1 MFLLE
6 SDELLEHTSNIIH
19 EDTQK
24 HKLNLD
30 LTVDRI
36 FSFTEA
42 GSLDFGGGEFEEAAG
57 KFIEPVKQSNDADYG
72 WWILKEGTYKAV
84 FNESL
89 KNLEDTIVALSL
101 HSHAASAGVIG
112 CTQLLTADHKLDDI
126 SMNFQVPKNGCNIKE
141 NARFAT
147 LHIIAD

>member
-19 EDTQK
+19 EGTQK

-30 LTVDRI
+30 LTI
-36 FSFTEA
+36 SKIYTFTEA
-42 GSLDFGGGEFEEAAG
+42 GSLDFGGGEYEEAPG
-57 KFIEPVKQSNDADYG
+57 KIIEPVKQSTDADYG
-72 WWILKEGTYKAV
+72 WWILKEGTYKAI
-84 FNESL
+84 FNETL
-89 KNLEDTIVALSL
+89 QNLEDTLVAISL
-101 HSHAASAGVIG
+101 HSHAASAGVIANS
-112 CTQLLTADHKLDDI
+112 QIVTADHNLDEI

-147 LHIIAD
+147 LHLIAD

>member
-19 EDTQK
+19 EETQK
-24 HKLNLD
+24 QNLNLD
-30 LTVDRI
+30 LTVSKI
-36 FSFTEA
+36 FSYTEA
-42 GSLDFGGGEFEEAAG
+42 GSLDFGGGEFEEAGG
-57 KFIEPVKQSNDADYG
+57 KYIDPVKQSNEADYG
-72 WWILKEGTYKAV
+72 WWILKQGTYKAI

-89 KNLEDTIVALSL
+89 HNLEDTLVALSL
-101 HSHAASAGVIG
+101 HEHADKAGIIANSRI
-112 CTQLLTADHKLDDI
+112 LTPDHNLDEI

-147 LHIIAD
+147 LHLIAD

>member
-24 HKLNLD
+24 QTLNLD
-30 LTVDRI
+30 LTVAKI
-36 FSFTEA
+36 FSYTEA
-42 GSLDFGGGEFEEAAG
+42 GSLDFGGSEFEEAGG
-57 KFIEPVKQSNDADYG
+57 KFIEPVKQSTDADYG
-72 WWILKEGTYKAV
+72 WWILQEGTYKAV
-84 FNESL
+84 FNEGL
-89 KNLEDTIVALSL
+89 YNLEDTLVALSL
-101 HSHAASAGVIG
+101 HDHASRVGIIANS
-112 CTQLLTADHKLDDI
+112 QLMTPDQSLDEV

-147 LHIIAD
+147 LHLIAD

>member
-24 HKLNLD
+24 QNLNLD
-30 LTVDRI
+30 LTVSKI
-36 FSFTEA
+36 FSYTEA
-42 GSLDFGGGEFEEAAG
+42 GSLDFGGSEFEEAGG
-57 KFIEPVKQSNDADYG
+57 KFIDPVKQSTDADYG

-84 FNESL
+84 FNEGL
-89 KNLEDTIVALSL
+89 YNLEDTLVALSL
-101 HSHAASAGVIG
+101 HDHASRAGIIANSQMM
-112 CTQLLTADHKLDDI
+112 TPDHSLDEI
-126 SMNFQVPKNGCNIKE
+126 VMNFRVPKNGCNIKE

-147 LHIIAD
+147 LHLIAD

>member
-24 HKLNLD
+24 QKLNID
-30 LTVDRI
+30 LTISKV
-36 FSFTEA
+36 FSFTKA
-42 GSLDFGGGEFEEAAG
+42 GSLDFGGSEFEEANG
-57 KFIEPVKQSNDADYG
+57 KYIEPVKQSNNADYG
-72 WWILKEGTYKAV
+72 WWILKQGTYQAV

-89 KNLEDTIVALSL
+89 HNLEDTLVAISL
-101 HSHAASAGVIG
+101 HEHASKAGLIANSR
-112 CTQLLTADHKLDDI
+112 LLTPDHSMDEI
-126 SMNFQVPKNGCNIKE
+126 TMNFQVPTNGCNIKE

-147 LHIIAD
+147 LHLIAD

>member
-6 SDELLEHTSNIIH
+6 SDELLEHTSNIVH

-30 LTVDRI
+30 LTVGKV
-36 FSFTEA
+36 FSYTEA
-42 GSLDFGGGEFEEAAG
+42 GSLDFGGSEFEAASG
-57 KFIEPVKQSNDADYG
+57 KFIDAVKQSNDADYG
-72 WWILKEGTYKAV
+72 WWILKEGIYKAV

-89 KNLEDTIVALSL
+89 QNLEDTLVALSL
-101 HSHAASAGVIG
+101 HDHAERTGLVASSRLIS
-112 CTQLLTADHKLDDI
+112 ADHDLDEI

>member
-24 HKLNLD
+24 QNLNLD
-30 LTVDRI
+30 LTVSKI

-42 GSLDFGGGEFEEAAG
+42 GSLDFGGGEFEEASG
-57 KFIEPVKQSNDADYG
+57 KFIEPVKQSTDADYG

-89 KNLEDTIVALSL
+89 HNLEDTLVALSL
-101 HSHAASAGVIG
+101 HDHASLAGIIANSRLV
-112 CTQLLTADHKLDDI
+112 TPDHSLDEI
-126 SMNFQVPKNGCNIKE
+126 TMNFQVPKNGCNIKE

-147 LHIIAD
+147 LHLIAD